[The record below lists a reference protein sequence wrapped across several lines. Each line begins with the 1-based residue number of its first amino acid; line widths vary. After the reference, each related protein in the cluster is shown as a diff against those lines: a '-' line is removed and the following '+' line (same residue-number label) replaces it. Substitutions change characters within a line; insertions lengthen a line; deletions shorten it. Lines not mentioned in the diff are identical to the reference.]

1 MNLRRI
7 DPRVAAFRVSNSIGD
22 PGTFTGTMTDSCSLA
37 GPSLHLSIGFIAA
50 MTTNLSNVFVFDPIN
65 SRGRSDRLRRRLR
78 SLRPAVTVLRQRRL
92 KSCVGSIPAAST
104 LPIEVRLRLRRS
116 HDDFDRFVC

>member
-1 MNLRRI
+1 
-7 DPRVAAFRVSNSIGD
+7 VAAFRVSNSIGD
-22 PGTFTGTMTDSCSLA
+22 PGTLTGTMTDSCSLA

-92 KSCVGSIPAAST
+92 KSCAGSIPAASIIFG
-104 LPIEVRLRLRRS
+104 PDPEHFVRNRIPTSFR
-116 HDDFDRFVC
+116 